1 MKPPRLKDLH
11 WSDFSL
17 KNLSRRKKIW
27 LPAIALILVASGS
40 YAVYHF
46 YLQPPTQTNA
56 SQRLQTAIAR
66 RGDLTVFAT
75 GAGQVIAATEINIG
89 FDQSGTLSELLVKLG
104 DKVQAGQVLARL
116 QTDQTEADIALAL
129 AEAQQNVIS
138 AQQALDDIY
147 NSADQDGAQALIEV
161 EQAQSALEDLQN
173 SSLTQAQA
181 LQTVI
186 QAQDA
191 LEEAQRAYNNAHSTA
206 DRKVIDEYNAQL
218 VLAESKLNDAQ
229 EKYNTVAKKGDQ
241 LQIASQQLK
250 LSQAQAAYD
259 SALRNYNS
267 VTNSASQTQQDLT
280 EADLA
285 AAQAKLADTQRE
297 YERVKDGPTAGD
309 LALAKANLAVAQAK
323 YDTLKNGPDPA
334 EIELAKANLASA
346 QAKLAVAQEDKAV
359 KDLVAPSNGT
369 ILSIDANVGEKVGTS
384 AMISMADLS
393 QPVLQV
399 YMDETDLDKV
409 VMGYEADVV
418 FDSLPDSTF
427 TGHVV
432 EVSPSLERVANV
444 DAVAIKVQLDAASF
458 AKPLSLPVG
467 SNATVD
473 VIGGRAQNAVLIP
486 VEALREIAPNEYAVF
501 VMQSGELRLHTVTVG
516 LMDYTSAEI
525 TSGLQAGDVVTTGV
539 VQTNS
544 NSGS

>member
-1 MKPPRLKDLH
+1 MKMPSLKDLH
-11 WSDFSL
+11 WSDFRW
-17 KNLSRRKKIW
+17 KNLARNKKIW
-27 LPAIALILVASGS
+27 IPAIVIILAGGG
-40 YAVYHF
+40 YAAYRF
-46 YLQPPTQTNA
+46 YFQSPAQTDTTQ
-56 SQRLQTAIAR
+56 QLQTAVAR

-75 GAGQVIAATEINIG
+75 GAGQVIAATEISIG
-89 FDQSGTLSELLVKLG
+89 FDESGTLSELLVKLG

-129 AEAQQNVIS
+129 AEAQQNAIS

-147 NSADQDGAQALIEV
+147 NSADLDAAQALKDV
-161 EQAQSALEDLQN
+161 EDAQNALDDLQN

-181 LQTVI
+181 LQSVT

-191 LEEAQRAYNNAHSTA
+191 LDEAQRAYNNAHSTA
-206 DRKVIDEYNAQL
+206 DQKVIDEYNAQL
-218 VLAESKLNDAQ
+218 VLAESKLKDAQ
-229 EKYNTVAKKGDQ
+229 EKYNTIAKKGDQ
-241 LQIASQQLK
+241 LQTANQQLK
-250 LSQAQAAYD
+250 LSQAQATYD
-259 SALRNYNS
+259 SAKRNYDS
-267 VTNSASQTQQDLT
+267 VTSTASQMQQELSA
-280 EADLA
+280 ADLA
-285 AAQAKLADTQRE
+285 AAKAKLADAQRE
-297 YERVKDGPTAGD
+297 YERLKHGPTAGD
-309 LALAKANLAVAQAK
+309 LALAEANLAAVQTK

-334 EIELAKANLASA
+334 EVELAEANLASA

-384 AMISMADLS
+384 PIISMADLS
-393 QPVLQV
+393 QPMLQV

-409 VMGYEADVV
+409 VVGYEADVV

-427 TGHVV
+427 SGHVM
-432 EVSPSLERVANV
+432 EVSPSLERVSNV
-444 DAVAIKVQLDAASF
+444 DAVAVKVQLEAASF

-501 VMQSGELRLHTVTVG
+501 VMQNGEPRLRTVTVG

-544 NSGS
+544 NSDS

>member
-1 MKPPRLKDLH
+1 MKLPQLKDLH
-11 WSDFSL
+11 WSKFNL
-17 KNLSRRKKIW
+17 KNLSRKKKIW
-27 LPAIALILVASGS
+27 IPAIALILVAAGS

-46 YLQPPTQTNA
+46 YFQPPAQTNA
-56 SQRLQTAIAR
+56 TQRLQTAVAR

-75 GAGQVIAATEINIG
+75 GAGQVIAATEINTG
-89 FDQSGTLSELLVKLG
+89 FDEGGTLSELLVKLG
-104 DKVQAGQVLARL
+104 DKVQVGQVLARL
-116 QTDQTEADIALAL
+116 QTDQAEADIALAL
-129 AEAQQNVIS
+129 AEAQQNVVS
-138 AQQALDDIY
+138 TQQALDDIY
-147 NSADQDGAQALIEV
+147 NSADQDAAQALIDV

-173 SSLTQAQA
+173 SNLTQAQA
-181 LQTVI
+181 LQAVI

-191 LEEAQRAYNNAHSTA
+191 LDEAQRNYNNAHSTA
-206 DRKVIDEYNAQL
+206 DQKVIAEYNAQL
-218 VLAESKLNDAQ
+218 VLAESRLKDAQ

-241 LQIASQQLK
+241 LQIANQQLK

-267 VTNSASQTQQDLT
+267 VTSSASQTQQELT

-285 AAQAKLADTQRE
+285 AAQAKLADAQRE

-309 LALAKANLAVAQAK
+309 LALAKANLAAAQAK
-323 YDTLKNGPDPA
+323 YDTLKDGPDPA

-346 QAKLAVAQEDKAV
+346 QARLTVAQEDKAV

-384 AMISMADLS
+384 AIISMADLS

-427 TGHVV
+427 NGHVV

-486 VEALREIAPNEYAVF
+486 VEALREIGPNEYGVF
-501 VMQSGELRLHTVTVG
+501 VMQNGELRLRTVTVG

-525 TSGLQAGDVVTTGV
+525 ISGLQAGDVVTTGV

>member
-27 LPAIALILVASGS
+27 LPAIVLILVAAGS

-56 SQRLQTAIAR
+56 TQRLQTAVAR
-66 RGDLTVFAT
+66 RGNLTVFAT

-89 FDQSGTLSELLVKLG
+89 FDESGTISELLVKLG
-104 DKVQAGQVLARL
+104 DKIQAGQVLARL

-147 NSADQDGAQALIEV
+147 NSADQDSAQALIEA
-161 EQAQSALEDLQN
+161 EQAQRALEDLQN

-191 LEEAQRAYNNAHSTA
+191 LGEAQRAYNNAHSIA
-206 DRKVIDEYNAQL
+206 EQKVIDEYNAQL

-259 SALRNYNS
+259 SALRNYNA

-285 AAQAKLADTQRE
+285 AAQAKLADAQRE

-309 LALAKANLAVAQAK
+309 LALAKANLAVAQTK

-334 EIELAKANLASA
+334 EIELAKANLTSA

-384 AMISMADLS
+384 AIISMADLS

-444 DAVAIKVQLDAASF
+444 DALAIKVQLDAVSF

-501 VMQSGELRLHTVTVG
+501 VMQNGELKLHTVTVG

>member
-1 MKPPRLKDLH
+1 MKLLR
-11 WSDFSL
+11 WSEFGWKSFF
-17 KNLSRRKKIW
+17 RKRKIW
-27 LPAIALILVASGS
+27 IAVIVLILIAGGG
-40 YAVYHF
+40 YAAYHF
-46 YLQPPTQTNA
+46 YFQSPTQANTT
-56 SQRLQTAIAR
+56 QRLQTAVAR

-75 GAGQVIAATEINIG
+75 GAGQVIAATEISIG
-89 FDQSGTLSELLVKLG
+89 FDESGTLSELLVKLG

-116 QTDQTEADIALAL
+116 QTDQTQADIALAL

-138 AQQALDDIY
+138 AQQVLDDIY
-147 NSADQDGAQALIEV
+147 NTADQDAAQALKDV
-161 EQAQSALEDLQN
+161 EDAQNSLDDLQN

-181 LQTVI
+181 LQAVT

-191 LEEAQRAYNNAHSTA
+191 VDEAQRAYNNAHSTA
-206 DRKVIDEYNAQL
+206 DQKVIDEYNAQL
-218 VLAESKLNDAQ
+218 VLAESKLKDAQ
-229 EKYNTVAKKGDQ
+229 EKYNTVARKEDP
-241 LQIASQQLK
+241 LQTANQQLK
-250 LSQAQAAYD
+250 LSQAQSAYD
-259 SALRNYNS
+259 SARRNYDS
-267 VTNSASQTQQDLT
+267 VTSTASQMQQELAA
-280 EADLA
+280 ADLA
-285 AAQAKLADTQRE
+285 TARAKLADAQRE
-297 YERVKDGPTAGD
+297 YERLKDGPTAGD
-309 LALAKANLAVAQAK
+309 LALAKANLAAAQTK

-359 KDLVAPSNGT
+359 KDLLAPSNGT

-384 AMISMADLS
+384 AIISMADLS
-393 QPVLQV
+393 QPMLQV

-409 VMGYEADVV
+409 VVGYEADVV

-427 TGHVV
+427 TGHVM
-432 EVSPSLERVANV
+432 EVSPSLERVSNV
-444 DAVAIKVQLDAASF
+444 DAVAVKVQLDAASF

-501 VMQSGELRLHTVTVG
+501 VMQNGDLKLRTVTVG

-525 TSGLQAGDVVTTGV
+525 TSGLQAGEVVTTGV